1 MDFPSYDSVRK
12 KLSSDVERAMH
23 AVSKESVAET
33 KKVAVNTA
41 KIAVNTAITNDE
53 LRKLNST
60 SQQIASATAALVAI
74 QSQALDESN
83 KQTVIL
89 DAQLQIA
96 KINELEKTR
105 QNQIKQAAFSVD
117 QKMTEIVKI
126 SSVAARYFY
135 LKDEQVQVNLVN
147 LSSDSPNE
155 IIDKQYVRD
164 VLFKLSNEIN
174 AAKSLLTNEQIRDID
189 SYYPY
194 LNELSE
200 AENSKQALMDM
211 LRKPKAP
218 NLIIEILKHIALP
231 NFFEN
236 KIINALTRLFYYA
249 VAFFAWLISW
259 QIFASFIVLSSAT
272 YWFAHKKVLG
282 RYKKAVS
289 EYEAT
294 ELKIKSYEDDIDKLK
309 LFFTRI
315 KRDYALPQ

>member
-1 MDFPSYDSVRK
+1 MSFPSYDSVTK
-12 KLSSDVERAMH
+12 KRASDVEKANYDV
-23 AVSKESVAET
+23 AKENYDVAKESVAEM
-33 KKVAVNTA
+33 KKVAVT
-41 KIAVNTAITNDE
+41 TAITNDE
-53 LRKLNST
+53 LRKLNAT

-96 KINELEKTR
+96 KIKELEKTR

-135 LKDEQVQVNLVN
+135 LKGEQIQVNMVD

-164 VLFKLSNEIN
+164 VLSKLSNEIN

-189 SYYPY
+189 LYYPY

-211 LRKPKAP
+211 LRKPEVP
-218 NLIIEILKHIALP
+218 NLIKEIFIHIVLP

-236 KIINALTRLFYYA
+236 KIINALTKLVYYA

-259 QIFASFIVLSSAT
+259 KIFACFIVLRAAT

-289 EYEAT
+289 KYQDT
-294 ELKIKSYEDDIDKLK
+294 ELKIKSCEGDTDRLK
-309 LFFTRI
+309 LYFTRL